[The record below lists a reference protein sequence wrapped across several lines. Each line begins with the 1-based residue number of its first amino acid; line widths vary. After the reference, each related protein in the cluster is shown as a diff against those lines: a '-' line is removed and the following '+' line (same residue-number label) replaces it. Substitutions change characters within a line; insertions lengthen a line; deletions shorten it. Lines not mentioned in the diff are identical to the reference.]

1 MFKRTSKVLF
11 MLLLVSLFV
20 AACGAN
26 GATQPTLPAAKGPAQ
41 PTLPVSNGKAQPTQ
55 FVANNQT
62 QPTLPAANGQAQ
74 PTLPVSGGENG
85 APAAGGENGA
95 PAAGGEAGGGLSLTN
110 PGNLPAAPSTGANDN
125 SQSGQE
131 PMVKINDPAG
141 LFSILFVNTWAQTT
155 GSTPGSLR
163 SSLTDQYAEAEVISA
178 PGQTPVQ
185 AAQALDA
192 SHANGAAGYQ
202 KLLIQNGN
210 VHGLPAV
217 SLIYQ
222 YESGTNPVT
231 GKALK
236 FIASQIFIGGG
247 PADKLAH
254 ITFSAPYVYY
264 GDASGIFDS
273 VLAGFTWK

>member
-1 MFKRTSKVLF
+1 MLKRTSKILF
-11 MLLLVSLFV
+11 MLLLIPFLV
-20 AACGAN
+20 AACGA
-26 GATQPTLPAAKGPAQ
+26 KGSA
-41 PTLPVSNGKAQPTQ
+41 
-55 FVANNQT
+55 
-62 QPTLPAANGQAQ
+62 QPTLPAANVPAQ
-74 PTLPVSGGENG
+74 PTLPAANAPAQSTPPAANVPAQPTLPAAAGEAG

-95 PAAGGEAGGGLSLTN
+95 PAAGGEAGGGPTLTN
-110 PGNLPAAPSTGANDN
+110 PGNLPAAPSNNNN

-141 LFSILFVNTWAQTT
+141 LYSILFVNTWAQTT

-163 SSLTDQYAEAEVISA
+163 SSLKDQYAEVEVVSA
-178 PGQTPVQ
+178 PGQTPAQ

-192 SHANGAAGYQ
+192 SHANGVAGYQ
-202 KLLIQNGN
+202 KLIIQNGN
-210 VHGLPAV
+210 VHGLPAA

-222 YESGTNPVT
+222 YEAGVSPVT

-247 PADKLAH
+247 PADKLGH

-264 GDASGIFDS
+264 GDASGIFDN

>member
-26 GATQPTLPAAKGPAQ
+26 GATQPTLPAAKGPTQ

-55 FVANNQT
+55 SVANSQT

-74 PTLPVSGGENG
+74 PTLPV
-85 APAAGGENGA
+85 AGGENGA

-110 PGNLPAAPSTGANDN
+110 PGNLPAAPSNNNN

-210 VHGLPAV
+210 VHGLPAAI
-217 SLIYQ
+217 LIYQ

-247 PADKLAH
+247 PAGKLAH
-254 ITFSAPYVYY
+254 ITFSALYVYY

-273 VLAGFTWK
+273 VLAGFSWK

>member
-26 GATQPTLPAAKGPAQ
+26 GATQPTLPAAKGPTQ

-55 FVANNQT
+55 FVANGQA

-74 PTLPVSGGENG
+74 PSLPAAGGENG

-110 PGNLPAAPSTGANDN
+110 PGNLPAAPSNNNN

-210 VHGLPAV
+210 VHGLPAA

-273 VLAGFTWK
+273 VLAGFSWK